1 MSPAFME
8 AVIARDFAGAE
19 AEVGVP
25 LPAFFREEAFSHLKY
40 RLGMVRA
47 NPDALPW
54 LTRLLVHR
62 AEHTAV
68 GHAGFHEPPG
78 ARGWAE
84 VGYTVFPEHRRRGY
98 AEEAVRGLF
107 DWAHAEHGVGRF
119 RASVGSWNQPSLGLL
134 RKLGFKPVGT
144 QVDEIDGE
152 ELVFEVD
159 WPHLPAPGEQ
169 VRPEAPT

>member
-1 MSPAFME
+1 MSPVFME
-8 AVIARDFAGAE
+8 AVIARDFRAAE

-25 LPAFFREEAFSHLKY
+25 LPAFFREDSFSHLKY

-47 NPDALPW
+47 DSDALPW

-62 AEHTAV
+62 AEQAAV

-98 AEEAVRGLF
+98 AEEAVRGLLHQRRHSTVSTSSAPA
-107 DWAHAEHGVGRF
+107 WPRT
-119 RASVGSWNQPSLGLL
+119 SLT
-134 RKLGFKPVGT
+134 RRRSFAAT
-144 QVDEIDGE
+144 NC
-152 ELVFEVD
+152 
-159 WPHLPAPGEQ
+159 
-169 VRPEAPT
+169 

>member
-1 MSPAFME
+1 MTPGFME
-8 AVIARDFAGAE
+8 AVIARDFPRAE

-25 LPAFFREEAFSHLKY
+25 LPAFFRDEAFGHLKY

-47 NPDALPW
+47 NPDARPW
-54 LTRLLVHR
+54 LTRLLVLR
-62 AEHTAV
+62 AERAAV

-78 ARGWAE
+78 VRGWVE
-84 VGYTVFPEHRRRGY
+84 VGYTVFPEHRRRGF

-119 RASVGSWNQPSLGLL
+119 RASVGPWNEPSLGLV
-134 RKLGFKPVGT
+134 RKLGFTQVGS

-159 WPHLPAPGEQ
+159 WPPG
-169 VRPEAPT
+169 

>member
-1 MSPAFME
+1 MA
-8 AVIARDFAGAE
+8 AVIERDFARAE
-19 AEVGVP
+19 TEAGVP
-25 LPAFFREEAFSHLKY
+25 LPEFFREEAFGHLKY

-54 LTRLLVHR
+54 LTRLLVLR
-62 AEHTAV
+62 AERAAV

-78 ARGWAE
+78 DRGWAE

-107 DWAHAEHGVGRF
+107 DWALREHGVRRF
-119 RASVGSWNQPSLGLL
+119 RASVGPWNEPSLALV
-134 RKLGFKPVGT
+134 RKLGCVQVGA

-152 ELVFEVD
+152 ELVFEVE
-159 WPHLPAPGEQ
+159 WPPLPPGGEQ
-169 VRPEAPT
+169 GRPRVPI